1 MSAFALRLAVLPSVL
16 LLLFV
21 VRRNKNSRD
30 PMSLLVW
37 LAVLGAVSTIPAVVV
52 ELVGGVLLYYMG
64 LESGTAVYELVNCF
78 FIVAMIEE
86 LGKFLGMLI
95 LTWKIRTLTTA
106 MTALYMA
113 CARRSDL
120 QHWRISCMYS
130 RVE

>member
-64 LESGTAVYELVNCF
+64 LESGTAVYEAGQLLLYSGDDRGTGQIPWNVN
-78 FIVAMIEE
+78 
-86 LGKFLGMLI
+86 
-95 LTWKIRTLTTA
+95 T
-106 MTALYMA
+106 YM
-113 CARRSDL
+113 
-120 QHWRISCMYS
+120 
-130 RVE
+130 EK

>member
-52 ELVGGVLLYYMG
+52 ELVSWLGAYCYTTWDWNPERRFM
-64 LESGTAVYELVNCF
+64 SWSTASL
-78 FIVAMIEE
+78 
-86 LGKFLGMLI
+86 
-95 LTWKIRTLTTA
+95 
-106 MTALYMA
+106 
-113 CARRSDL
+113 
-120 QHWRISCMYS
+120 
-130 RVE
+130 

>member
-95 LTWKIRTLTTA
+95 LTWKNKNFDH
-106 MTALYMA
+106 
-113 CARRSDL
+113 S
-120 QHWRISCMYS
+120 
-130 RVE
+130 

>member
-52 ELVGGVLLYYMG
+52 EAGWGRIVILHGIGIRNGGL
-64 LESGTAVYELVNCF
+64 
-78 FIVAMIEE
+78 
-86 LGKFLGMLI
+86 
-95 LTWKIRTLTTA
+95 
-106 MTALYMA
+106 
-113 CARRSDL
+113 
-120 QHWRISCMYS
+120 
-130 RVE
+130 